1 MRTFNLFISHSWGYG
16 DQYRR
21 LVNLLE
27 NRGYFAFRNYS
38 VPADAPIEDAR
49 TDARLRRAIRQHMS
63 PCHIVIILAGVYA
76 THSRWINIEIDL
88 AKRGFTRPKPILAIR
103 PRGSQRISWPVR
115 LAADEIVRWNTE
127 SVVGAIRRLA

>member
-16 DQYRR
+16 AQYSR
-21 LVNLLE
+21 LVDLLE

-38 VPADAPIEDAR
+38 VPADDPIEDAG
-49 TDARLRRAIRQHMS
+49 TDARLRRVIRQHMS

-76 THSRWINIEIDL
+76 THSRWINTEIAL
-88 AKRGFTRPKPILAIR
+88 AKRGFRRPKPILAIR

-127 SVVGAIRRLA
+127 SVVGAIRRLV